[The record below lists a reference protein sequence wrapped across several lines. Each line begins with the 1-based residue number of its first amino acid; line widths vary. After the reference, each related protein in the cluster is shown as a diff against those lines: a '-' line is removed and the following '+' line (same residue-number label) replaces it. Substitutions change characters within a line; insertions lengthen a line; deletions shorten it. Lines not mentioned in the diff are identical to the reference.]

1 MIFTIK
7 PYITAFFFFVITL
20 LLSACSTTTQLNLVQ
35 PPPLFIAPT
44 GVATAGAISVDITP
58 PPGMAMGGYSVM
70 ANNSVGFR
78 TRLKARVIYIN
89 DGQGNATALVQ
100 TDLTSASLLL
110 HHKVAL
116 AVASSGLKVSDIAI
130 TASHTHSAPANHF
143 ENDFYNKHMSS
154 QAGLDEQYLRFL
166 TQQISDG
173 IKQAIV
179 QQRPAKIATGRRD
192 IYGYNRNRSLNAYL
206 HNDNIDD
213 IDPTDPQ
220 SIFSAVNPALY
231 MLRIDVKDNAG
242 QFKPLAAFASFSVHA
257 TALSPAVDVYNA
269 DLFAYAQKDLQ
280 WYIQDQYQTPWP
292 IVHALTTGTQGDMA
306 PALPDQG
313 DNMFSHF
320 DVDWPA
326 AKHLGKGI
334 GEEAISLFNSLS
346 PRLTSI
352 INVTTAARE
361 INIQRDNTIANITLC
376 QSPAVGAPVARGAY
390 ERRTPYLGLN
400 PFFHGGSWF
409 FNDGCQGNKA
419 YLGYKYPQQLF
430 APSESFPNTVL
441 FQLIKIN
448 DAAIIPLP
456 FEVTTEA
463 GRRIA
468 NSVANAFSN
477 SYNSTNTNNR
487 NNPIEHLWVTSN
499 ANGYFGYS
507 TTEEEYSQQY
517 YEGGHTLYGKYTTA
531 YLRAQLN
538 ALAQDMQH
546 NAINNSINEILPEWR
561 YDVVVNSALPHQK
574 KSLGRRTVHA
584 QPSLKIITNA
594 QGISNSDNSQE
605 NYVVFE
611 WIDVNSTEI
620 SFHLP
625 LVKIQQKQ
633 QGKWKNIKKGLMPIS
648 DEGYDIEIRYLT
660 HTDHNMGIYQARWY
674 NPIAGQDYRFTIAA
688 RQSHPEL
695 HSALFTVNS
704 AIKQY

>member
-7 PYITAFFFFVITL
+7 AYVTEFYFFVIIL
-20 LLSACSTTTQLNLVQ
+20 LLSACSTTAQLNLIQ
-35 PPPLFIAPT
+35 PSPIFIAPT

-70 ANNSVGFR
+70 ANYSVGFR

-110 HHKVAL
+110 HHKVTSAL
-116 AVASSGLKVSDIAI
+116 ASSGLKVSDIAI

-154 QAGLDEQYLRFL
+154 QTGLDEQYLNFL
-166 TQQISDG
+166 TEQISGG
-173 IKQAIV
+173 IEQAIA

-206 HNDNIDD
+206 HNDNIDS
-213 IDPTDPQ
+213 IDATDPK
-220 SIFSAVNPALY
+220 SVFSAVNPTLY
-231 MLRIDVKDNAG
+231 MLRIDIKDDAG
-242 QFKPLAAFASFSVHA
+242 QFKPLAAFSSFSVHA
-257 TALSPAVDVYNA
+257 TALSPLVEVYNA

-280 WYIQDQYQTPWP
+280 WHIQDQHQTPWP

-313 DNMFSHF
+313 DNMFAHF

-326 AKHLGKGI
+326 AQRLGKGI
-334 GEEAISLFNSLS
+334 GQEAIELFNSLS
-346 PRLTSI
+346 PRLTSD

-361 INIQRDNTIANITLC
+361 INIQRNNSIANITLC

-390 ERRTPYLGLN
+390 ERRTPFLGLN

-409 FNDGCQGNKA
+409 FNQGCQGNKA

-448 DAAIIPLP
+448 DAVIIPLP

-468 NSVANAFSN
+468 NSVANAFN
-477 SYNSTNTNNR
+477 SNTN
-487 NNPIEHLWVTSN
+487 NNPIEYLWVTSN

-507 TTEEEYSQQY
+507 TTQEEYSQQY
-517 YEGGHTLYGKYTTA
+517 YEGGHTLYGQYTTA
-531 YLRAQLN
+531 YLSAQLN
-538 ALAQDMQH
+538 TLAQDMQ
-546 NAINNSINEILPEWR
+546 NNTINDPLPVWR
-561 YDVVVNSALPHQK
+561 YDVVVKPLLVNQPASTGQ
-574 KSLGRRTVHA
+574 RTVRS
-584 QPSLKIITNA
+584 QPSLKLNRAPQTLL
-594 QGISNSDNSQE
+594 SSDSSQE
-605 NYVVFE
+605 DYFEFE
-611 WIDVNSTEI
+611 WVDVNSSEI
-620 SFHLP
+620 AFHLP
-625 LVKIQQKQ
+625 LVRIEKKQ
-633 QGKWKNIKKGLMPIS
+633 QGEWQNVKKGSMPLS
-648 DEGYDIEIRYLT
+648 DDGYDIEVRHLAST
-660 HTDHNMGIYQARWY
+660 KQNMAIYQARWY
-674 NPIAGQDYRFTIAA
+674 NPIAGNYRFTIAA
-688 RQSHPEL
+688 RGSQPEL
-695 HSALFTVNS
+695 YSKMFTVTNTIMFTV
-704 AIKQY
+704 ANTIK